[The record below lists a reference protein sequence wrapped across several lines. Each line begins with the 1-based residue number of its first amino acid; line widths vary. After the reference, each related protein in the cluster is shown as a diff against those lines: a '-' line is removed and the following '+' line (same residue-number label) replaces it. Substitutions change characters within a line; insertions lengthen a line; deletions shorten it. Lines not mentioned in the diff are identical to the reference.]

1 MNGSGA
7 KHASNLD
14 AKVGLF
20 TLTDPRQHKK
30 YAISIFIILTSLRL

>member
-7 KHASNLD
+7 KGASILD
-14 AKVGLF
+14 AKIGLF

-30 YAISIFIILTSLRL
+30 FAFSIFIILTSLRL